1 MAKVAQAEQ
10 APQLTPRK
18 LAKECRLGWTC
29 IQSTQLYPP
38 SAGLP
43 PDHWSPTAQF
53 SIIIAALLPHSL
65 PAMDTAQ
72 VEETVKRLSSHKGV
86 QGVLVVNGDG
96 VPIRST
102 LAEHELSVQYAALVT
117 QLAGKAR
124 AAVRELAKEPGDDL
138 HSLRIRSKK
147 HGGRGGM
154 QRREGWKCTTRRCSY
169 WNRRQSG
176 WVILLHHGTKRAVP
190 AHAS

>member
-10 APQLTPRK
+10 APQLTPPMTR
-18 LAKECRLGWTC
+18 KECRLGWTC
-29 IQSTQLYPP
+29 IQSTQLYLP

-43 PDHWSPTAQF
+43 PDHWSPTARF
-53 SIIIAALLPHSL
+53 SIIAALLPHSL

-102 LAEHELSVQYAALVT
+102 LVEHELSVQYAALVT

-147 HGGRGGM
+147 HGGWGGSAAARG
-154 QRREGWKCTTRRCSY
+154 E
-169 WNRRQSG
+169 
-176 WVILLHHGTKRAVP
+176 
-190 AHAS
+190 